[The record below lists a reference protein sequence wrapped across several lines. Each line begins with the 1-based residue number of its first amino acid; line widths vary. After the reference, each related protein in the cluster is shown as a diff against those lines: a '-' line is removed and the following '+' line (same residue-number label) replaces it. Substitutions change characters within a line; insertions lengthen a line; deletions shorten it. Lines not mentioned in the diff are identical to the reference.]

1 MKRENLRGNTERE
14 NGKKGE
20 EQKKRKKKEKKK
32 ETGATRW
39 KESMRDGVM
48 QVEQREER
56 ERKKKRGEEWR
67 DVERYLAPKSE
78 RAKRGEIEI

>member
-56 ERKKKRGEEWR
+56 ERKKEKGGGMERRGKISR
-67 DVERYLAPKSE
+67 SKERESE
-78 RAKRGEIEI
+78 KG

>member
-56 ERKKKRGEEWR
+56 ERKKKRGRNGETWKDISLQR
-67 DVERYLAPKSE
+67 ARERKGV
-78 RAKRGEIEI
+78 R